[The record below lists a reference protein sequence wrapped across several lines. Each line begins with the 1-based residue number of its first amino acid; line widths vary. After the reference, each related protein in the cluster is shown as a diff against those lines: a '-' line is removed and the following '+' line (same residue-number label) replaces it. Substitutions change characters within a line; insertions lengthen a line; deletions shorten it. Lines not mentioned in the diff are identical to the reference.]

1 MTSLLSQVSPT
12 VVTAVTV
19 GATVTAVAY
28 WYMFGRSRRVASRF
42 GVLVLT
48 PKPSSIDEY
57 KRDFERFKQYGGI
70 EGLRTDSSVDDYK
83 RAYCLSTSF
92 GMDVLIALGINP
104 PVVHQPLF
112 VVGGDPEFG
121 VSFYGFIGQPKGSRP
136 DKKFSNQVL
145 IVRTDDIF
153 HDKTSS
159 VRVSYEIKSFSDG
172 NGPENIR
179 DCF

>member
-1 MTSLLSQVSPT
+1 MTSFLSQVSPT

-19 GATVTAVAY
+19 AATVTAVAY
-28 WYMFGRSRRVASRF
+28 WYMFGRSRRVDSRF
-42 GVLVLT
+42 GVIVLT
-48 PKPSSIDEY
+48 PKQSSIDEY

-70 EGLRTDSSVDDYK
+70 EGLRTDLSVDDYK

-92 GMDVLIALGINP
+92 GMDVLITLGINP

-112 VVGGDPEFG
+112 VVSGDPEFD

-145 IVRTDDIF
+145 IVRTDDMREN
-153 HDKTSS
+153 KTS
-159 VRVSYEIKSFSDG
+159 VRVSYEIKTFSDG